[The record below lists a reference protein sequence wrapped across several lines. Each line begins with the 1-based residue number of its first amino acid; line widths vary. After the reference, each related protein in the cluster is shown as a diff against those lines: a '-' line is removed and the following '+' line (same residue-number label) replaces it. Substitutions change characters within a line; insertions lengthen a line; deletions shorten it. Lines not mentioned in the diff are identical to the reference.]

1 MTTLT
6 DSLNHSTPA
15 SYSRGFALVLISAIG
30 YGIQPFFA
38 AYGFAAGADPIG
50 LLLSR
55 FTLASL
61 MLCGWLWLRR
71 TPLPKL
77 TQALPALLVG
87 VGYAGAGLGYYS
99 ASQSS
104 SVSLAVILM
113 FSFPAFVIMFS
124 LFFLRTPTT
133 PARLLAL
140 VLALSG
146 VALASGL
153 DLNGDLQGIG
163 WALFA
168 ALSYGAAIVY
178 GTLKLPR
185 KGSLTSAALIML
197 GCTLTFALAS
207 LWHSPSLPGTSQGWT
222 AIAGL
227 ALFATILPVATFIS
241 GAAAIGASDAST
253 LSTVEP
259 IVAVTI
265 AVSLLGESLSL
276 SMLAGGA
283 LVISASILLA
293 RAR

>member
-6 DSLNHSTPA
+6 DSLNHSPQA

-55 FTLASL
+55 FTIASL
-61 MLCGWLWLRR
+61 MLGGWLWLRR
-71 TPLPKL
+71 TPLPTL
-77 TQALPALLVG
+77 AQAIPALLVG
-87 VGYAGAGLGYYS
+87 VGYAGAALGYYS
-99 ASQSS
+99 ASQTS

-113 FSFPAFVIMFS
+113 FSFPAFVILFS
-124 LFFLRTPTT
+124 LLFLRTPTT
-133 PARLLAL
+133 PSRLLAL
-140 VLALSG
+140 VLALGG

-153 DLNGDLQGIG
+153 ELKGDMQGIG

-168 ALSYGAAIVY
+168 AVSYGAAILY
-178 GTLKLPR
+178 GTHKLPR
-185 KGSLTSAALIML
+185 KSSLTSAALIML
-197 GCTLTFALAS
+197 GCTLTFAVAA
-207 LWHSPSLPGTSQGWT
+207 LWQTPSWPHTGQGWT

-227 ALFATILPVATFIS
+227 ALFATILPIATFIS
-241 GAAAIGASDAST
+241 GAASIGASDAST
-253 LSTVEP
+253 LSTLEP
-259 IVAVTI
+259 VIAVTV

-283 LVISASILLA
+283 LVLGASILLA
-293 RAR
+293 RTR